1 MNYAAVLVALPPA
14 DRHDLCATTG
24 KVRHRTHSKAFLV
37 AQSMNRKHKNRVHG
51 RSEHIHC
58 FRCES
63 CGGWHTGHN
72 VKGKAA

>member
-1 MNYAAVLVALPPA
+1 MNT
-14 DRHDLCATTG
+14 RHDICAATG

-37 AQSMNRKHKNRVHG
+37 AQRMNRQHKNRVCG
-51 RSEHIHC
+51 RSEPIHS
-58 FRCES
+58 FRCEC